1 MGGGLRAMAD
11 GGGRGEGWIG
21 IWEAGGEAG
30 IGVDRHN
37 YCSCKHTTEGDDPL
51 INSYHAE
58 LYTQDITCMLNCFEE
73 ISQNFAFFLSL
84 LCS

>member
-1 MGGGLRAMAD
+1 MERIKTTLKG
-11 GGGRGEGWIG
+11 
-21 IWEAGGEAG
+21 G

-73 ISQNFAFFLSL
+73 ISQNLHSGYFY
-84 LCS
+84 